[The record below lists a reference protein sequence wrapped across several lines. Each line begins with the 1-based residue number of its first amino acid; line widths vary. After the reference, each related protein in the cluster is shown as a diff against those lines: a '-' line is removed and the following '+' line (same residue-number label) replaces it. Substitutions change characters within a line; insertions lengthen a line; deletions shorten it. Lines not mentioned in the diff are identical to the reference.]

1 MITPLTSTYLQDVT
15 NVAHAPAEF
24 GSPVH
29 TGEADNTLPDGPAAE
44 FFHDSLTASMVST
57 GNVDIACPLADN
69 RFACPLQNAVANYVP
84 VRTAQKRPAEGDEDE
99 GRIQK
104 RPRNTADP
112 TPKGKRTPP
121 DPRTGLAPPG
131 ETLSLTSS
139 KYKTVELEDSP
150 RDRQNLASV
159 PPAETRASTQRGP
172 NRPTAHTTKAAPEL
186 RPEVP
191 GEDGRKVRR
200 KKVATPG
207 EKKVTCAWPVCL
219 ETGKMCTKKYGR
231 QHDMLRHVQ
240 SKHLRI
246 PRECPNCGTYVLREL
261 GAHQRRGT
269 CVRAGKWTAL
279 AREMKAQSALVHK
292 EVTGVVGGE
301 RLLDRE
307 LRSLL
312 DAIRALIEAGRSQ
325 PDDIEDGIDGWMK
338 QHRRVWQKVMSI
350 AHAHAPPS

>member
-1 MITPLTSTYLQDVT
+1 MRKQTS
-15 NVAHAPAEF
+15 
-24 GSPVH
+24 
-29 TGEADNTLPDGPAAE
+29 LPGAAAE
-44 FFHDSLTASMVST
+44 H
-57 GNVDIACPLADN
+57 I
-69 RFACPLQNAVANYVP
+69 P
-84 VRTAQKRPAEGDEDE
+84 VRTAQKRRAGGDEDE
-99 GRIQK
+99 GRIVK
-104 RPRNTADP
+104 RPRHTADP
-112 TPKGKRTPP
+112 IPKGKRTPP

-131 ETLSLTSS
+131 ETLFHSNS
-139 KYKTVELEDSP
+139 KYKTVDLEEHP
-150 RDRQNLASV
+150 RERQNLASI
-159 PPAETRASTQRGP
+159 PPAETGANTQRGP
-172 NRPTAHTTKAAPEL
+172 NRPTARATEAAPEL
-186 RPEVP
+186 KPEVP
-191 GEDGRKVRR
+191 SEDGRKVRR
-200 KKVATPG
+200 KKVATPEG
-207 EKKVTCAWPVCL
+207 KKVICAWPACL
-219 ETGKMCTKKYGR
+219 ETGKMCTKEYGR

-307 LRSLL
+307 VRSLL

-338 QHRRVWQKVMSI
+338 QHKRVWQKVMGI